1 MDKGS
6 IPNVYPICYSA
17 LLKLKWFWT
26 HLLLASLISRESV
39 DVEEAASTNAVL
51 KFREKTLEC
60 QQACSWIAL
69 VPLYGLQ
76 SSRHKSFSC
85 TKHGGSEPCEAAFWK
100 YPYMT
105 LTWLLHPSCH
115 NLIINRDFLG
125 GKLERLVIFWFMSKV
140 FFRLPTQTMQYYTGN
155 LAKWAENCIVWSH
168 QKWVIYIMSPDNWLT
183 SLRTPLH
190 LWLCFENHVRQ
201 SGMQRQP
208 TCFCDHKSQML
219 SPWGRGA

>member
-1 MDKGS
+1 M

-17 LLKLKWFWT
+17 LLKLKWFCT

-60 QQACSWIAL
+60 QQACSWITL
-69 VPLYGLQ
+69 VPRYGLQ
-76 SSRHKSFSC
+76 FSCHKSFSC

-115 NLIINRDFLG
+115 NLIINRDLLG
-125 GKLERLVIFWFMSKV
+125 GKLERLVIFWSMSKR
-140 FFRLPTQTMQYYTGN
+140 FFEITNSNNAILQGKSRKMSKELHCLIPPKMGYLYNVPWQLTHIIANSTAP
-155 LAKWAENCIVWSH
+155 LALLWEPCAPIGDATATCMFLWS
-168 QKWVIYIMSPDNWLT
+168 QKSDVVPV
-183 SLRTPLH
+183 
-190 LWLCFENHVRQ
+190 EAGQ
-201 SGMQRQP
+201 
-208 TCFCDHKSQML
+208 
-219 SPWGRGA
+219 GA